1 MDKTRDEIESQIEGE
16 REALRSNLEEL
27 RDRVRSA
34 ADWRSQVRNN
44 PMLGLALAFGGGLVL
59 AGILG
64 RRAPRAP
71 HTYDYPARGAAAH
84 SVHPPRAPAPGHE
97 KLLGA
102 WDAIQSALI
111 GVAAT
116 AITNTLSELVPG
128 LREQPLRGRRAGNGI
143 QGEGD
148 YEAARRYRAGAERY
162 AHTADV
168 RRAAREAA
176 PHSEAEAEE
185 LERAEAVGRARG
197 KPS

>member
-1 MDKTRDEIESQIEGE
+1 MDKTRDEIENQIEDE
-16 REALRSNLEEL
+16 RDALRSNLEEL

-34 ADWRSQVRNN
+34 TDWRRQFRNN
-44 PMLGLALAFGGGLVL
+44 PVLGLSLAFGGGLLL
-59 AGILG
+59 AGLLG
-64 RRAPRAP
+64 KRSPTAGR
-71 HTYDYPARGAAAH
+71 TYYYPARTGEAS
-84 SVHPPRAPAPGHE
+84 SVRPARPSTAGHE

-102 WDAIQSALI
+102 WDAIQSALL

-116 AITNTLSELVPG
+116 TITNAVSDLVPG
-128 LREQPLRGRRAGNGI
+128 LRARAAGGRGSGNGV

-176 PHSEAEAEE
+176 PQSEAEAED
-185 LERAEAVGRARG
+185 LERAEARGRSRG

>member
-34 ADWRSQVRNN
+34 TDWRSQFRHN
-44 PMLGLALAFGGGLVL
+44 PVLGLSIAFGGGLLL
-59 AGILG
+59 AGLLG
-64 RRAPRAP
+64 GRGPRAAR
-71 HTYDYPARGAAAH
+71 TYYSPARTAA
-84 SVHPPRAPAPGHE
+84 SHPVPPASAGHE

-111 GVAAT
+111 GVVAT
-116 AITNTLSELVPG
+116 TLTNAVGELVPG
-128 LREQPLRGRRAGNGI
+128 FRGHASGRSSGNGI

-162 AHTADV
+162 ARTADV

-176 PHSEAEAEE
+176 PHSEAEADE
-185 LERAEAVGRARG
+185 LERAEALGRSRG